1 MNHEVA
7 AHPSAE
13 FTPSPA
19 EGLRTGEDAA
29 LFEPLLRTGKGFY
42 ATVAVL
48 VIIIAWGAYALIR
61 QWVLGLGVTGMNRP
75 VFWGVYIT
83 NFVFFIGLSHAG
95 TLVSAILRIVKAEW
109 RRPFTRA
116 AEAVTIFSLPFGAG
130 SIILDL
136 GRPDRVLNVFLH
148 GRFQSAIMWD
158 VTCISLYLLSSVF
171 YFYLALLPDIAM
183 CRDRLDVGPLRARLY
198 KFLALGWTGTERQYH
213 RLDRLMD
220 IMAVWLTMLVV
231 VVHTV
236 VAWIFGVTI
245 VPGWYGAFIGPYFL
259 VGAIFSGVGAV
270 IITTV
275 ILRRVYHLEEYIKP
289 VHINAMAL
297 FHLSL
302 SLVWLY
308 FTFVEYFTA
317 FYGNEHMHMVIF
329 NAKFWQEFSPM
340 FWVMVACCS
349 VIPVTILANPRTRT
363 ITGAV
368 VASIFVN
375 IGMWLERYIVIIP
388 PMARPRMGGIGSYVP
403 TWTEWAVTLACFA
416 FFILLYVLF
425 TKLFPVVAVWEMHE
439 ARHRSVPEAVE
450 RVRSY
455 MPGATASSLL
465 KEE

>member
-1 MNHEVA
+1 MKHEDA
-7 AHPSAE
+7 AHPSA
-13 FTPSPA
+13 A
-19 EGLRTGEDAA
+19 LRTGEDAA

-42 ATVAVL
+42 VTVAVL
-48 VIIIAWGAYALIR
+48 VILVAWGAYALVR

-116 AEAVTIFSLPFGAG
+116 AEAVTVFSLPFGAG

-136 GRPDRVLNVFLH
+136 GRPDRVLNVFLY

-171 YFYLALLPDIAM
+171 YFYLALIPDIAM
-183 CRDRLDVGPLRARLY
+183 CRDRLNVGPLRARLY
-198 KFLALGWTGTERQYH
+198 KFLALGWTGTEHQYR

-245 VPGWYGAFIGPYFL
+245 VPGWHGAFIGPYFL

-270 IITTV
+270 IIATV
-275 ILRRVYHLEEYIKP
+275 ILRRVYHLEDYIKP

-302 SLVWLY
+302 SLLWLY
-308 FTFVEYFTA
+308 FTFVEYFTT
-317 FYGNEHMHMVIF
+317 FYGNEPAHMVIF

-340 FWVMVACCS
+340 FWIMVACCF
-349 VIPVTILANPRTRT
+349 VIPVAILSNPKTRT
-363 ITGAV
+363 IAGAV
-368 VASIFVN
+368 VASVFVN
-375 IGMWLERYIVIIP
+375 IGMWLERYIVIVP
-388 PMARPRMGGIGSYVP
+388 PMARPRTGGIGSYMP
-403 TWTEWAVTLACFA
+403 TWTEWAVTIACFA

-439 ARHRSVPEAVE
+439 ARHQSVPEAVE